1 MDRQGERVA
10 HADVPNPA
18 RADRGVDHR
27 QPKGAARLMER
38 AAPHAGRSGG
48 PEDVRCRLD
57 RDAPRAQPAARRSR
71 ARRRRSLLVC
81 RGARALRGA
90 RVVFLHALRRPLPAR
105 AHRDPGGPP
114 RANLGSAAGT
124 RVEPASVTAP
134 AIMRNGKRAIGAVL
148 ALLSLPVLLV
158 LVEAVS
164 FRVAN
169 RPNGSFTSS
178 GQKREYLLYVSRSYD
193 RSKPTPLVIS
203 LHGAGLWGAAQKE
216 TSQWNRVAD
225 EHGFIVVYPSGE
237 RGDGPRAWHEGDG
250 AEPSRD
256 VRFISELID
265 TLEARYNI
273 DPGMIYANGLSN
285 GGGMSFALSCTL
297 SDRIA
302 AVGLVGAALLLPFS
316 WCTDLRSVPMIAF
329 HGTADAAAPYKG
341 GFSWVAPQRFQG
353 VRDFTASWAR
363 RNRCGTNPVD
373 SVVATGVTRLEYTKC
388 ADDAA
393 VVLYT
398 IKGGGHT
405 WPGGQPLPEWFVG
418 RTSNSIDAS
427 SLMWAF
433 FRAHRLREAQTG
445 AQHK

>member
-1 MDRQGERVA
+1 MDHQGERVA
-10 HADVPNPA
+10 HADVPHPA
-18 RADRGVDHR
+18 RTDRGVDHR
-27 QPKGAARLMER
+27 EPGRAARLMER
-38 AAPHAGRSGG
+38 AAPNPGRSGG

-57 RDAPRAQPAARRSR
+57 RDAPRSQPAAGRPR
-71 ARRRRSLLVC
+71 ARPRRGLLAC
-81 RGARALRGA
+81 RRARPLRGA
-90 RVVFLHALRRPLPAR
+90 RVVFLHAIRRALSAR
-105 AHRDPGGPP
+105 AHRDPRGPA
-114 RANLGSAAGT
+114 RANLSGAAGA
-124 RVEPASVTAP
+124 RVEPPSVTVP
-134 AIMRNGKRAIGAVL
+134 PIMRKGKRAIGAVL
-148 ALLSLPVLLV
+148 VLLSLPVLLV

-164 FRVAN
+164 FRLAN
-169 RPNGSFTSS
+169 RPNGSFMSS
-178 GQKREYLLYVSRSYD
+178 GRKREYVLYVPRSYD
-193 RSKPTPLVIS
+193 RAKPTPLVIS
-203 LHGAGLWGAAQKE
+203 LHGAGMWGAAQKE
-216 TSQWNRVAD
+216 TSQWNRVGD
-225 EHGFIVVYPSGE
+225 EGG
-237 RGDGPRAWHEGDG
+237 G

-265 TLEARYNI
+265 TLEVRYNI
-273 DPGMIYANGLSN
+273 DPRMIYANGLSN

-302 AVGLVGAALLLPFS
+302 AVGMVGAALLLPFS
-316 WCTDLRSVPMIAF
+316 WCTDQRPVPMIAF
-329 HGTADAAAPYKG
+329 HGTADAAAPYTG

-353 VRDFTASWAR
+353 VRAFTTSWAR

-373 SVVATGVTRLEYTKC
+373 SVVATDVRRLEYTKC

-433 FRAHRLREAQTG
+433 FRAHRLREAQTFVNVPSRRRSLS
-445 AQHK
+445 AIR